1 MARILVI
8 EDNPANMKLA
18 SLLLRNARHTV
29 LCAVDAE
36 SGLAAARS
44 ELPDLI
50 LMDIQ
55 LPDMDGLAATALLK
69 QDFATASIPV
79 IALTAMAMKEDQEKS
94 QMAGCEGYI
103 TKPLRYKEL
112 YAVINRLLDLTESP
126 LGMPALSAHPEHA
139 ISDTPQAD
147 VAPAAND
154 GEDRN
159 DQLILVAEDNV
170 TNQKLILRQLALL
183 GFAANAV
190 DNGKLAL
197 QRWQTGKYALLITD
211 LQMPELDG
219 FELAIAIRAKE
230 QGAARS
236 PIVALTANVLRGEA
250 ERCRSAGMDDY
261 LNKPIQLAE
270 LKACLEKW
278 LPAAKASEL
287 KLLDAASQMAHS
299 KVLDVQVLECL
310 VGNDPQV
317 IQSFLRDFQSSAIAI
332 SYELTAACAGQ
343 DAEQAARQAHKLISS
358 ARAVG
363 ALKLAEVCEQ
373 IQSAGKAG
381 NAEMLSALMP
391 LFEQAF
397 DNVCDYLDTLLTGD
411 VKHGADS

>member
-18 SLLLRNARHTV
+18 SLLLRHAGHTV

-36 SGLAAARS
+36 SGLMAARS

-69 QDFATASIPV
+69 KNSVTANIPV
-79 IALTAMAMKEDQEKS
+79 IALTAMAMKADQEKS

-103 TKPLRYKEL
+103 TKPLRYQEL
-112 YAVINRLLDLTESP
+112 YAVINRFLNLNEIAFDT
-126 LGMPALSAHPEHA
+126 PATSKHPEQVV
-139 ISDTPQAD
+139 SETPQ
-147 VAPAAND
+147 VSLTPATNEEEN
-154 GEDRN
+154 GGDR
-159 DQLILVAEDNV
+159 LILVAEDNV

-190 DNGKLAL
+190 ANGALAL

-219 FELAIAIRAKE
+219 FGLAATIRMQE
-230 QGAARS
+230 QGAARI

-250 ERCRSAGMDDY
+250 ERCRMAGMDDY
-261 LNKPIQLAE
+261 LNKPMQLAE

-278 LPAAKASEL
+278 LPATEASEL
-287 KLLDAASQMAHS
+287 KLPYAGSPMAHS
-299 KVLDVQVLECL
+299 KVLDVQVLERL

-332 SYELTAACAGQ
+332 SHELTAACAGQ

-363 ALKLAEVCEQ
+363 ALKLAEVCEE

-381 NAEMLSALMP
+381 NTEKMSALMP

-397 DNVCDYLDTLLTGD
+397 DNVCASLDTALMERQEQ
-411 VKHGADS
+411 

>member
-18 SLLLRNARHTV
+18 SLLLRHAGHSV

-69 QDFATASIPV
+69 QDSATAAIPV
-79 IALTAMAMKEDQEKS
+79 IALTAMAMKADQEKS
-94 QMAGCEGYI
+94 QLAGCEGYI
-103 TKPLRYKEL
+103 TKPLRYQEL
-112 YAVINRLLDLTESP
+112 YAAINRLLRLNNVPTGTHALPVFPAEVALEPQES
-126 LGMPALSAHPEHA
+126 LSAN
-139 ISDTPQAD
+139 T
-147 VAPAAND
+147 AND
-154 GEDRN
+154 AEERHDR
-159 DQLILVAEDNV
+159 LILVAEDNE

-183 GFAANAV
+183 GFAANVAG
-190 DNGKLAL
+190 NGKLAL

-219 FELAIAIRAKE
+219 YELTIAIRAQE
-230 QGAARS
+230 AGSAHI

-250 ERCRSAGMDDY
+250 ERCRMAGMDDY
-261 LNKPIQLAE
+261 LNKPMQLAE

-287 KLLDAASQMAHS
+287 KLPDANSQMAHS
-299 KVLDVQVLECL
+299 KVLDVQVLERL
-310 VGNDPQV
+310 VGNDPKV
-317 IQSFLRDFQSSAIAI
+317 IQSFQRDFQSSAIAI
-332 SYELTAACAGQ
+332 LHELTAACARQ
-343 DAEQAARQAHKLISS
+343 DAEQAARQAHKLMSS

-363 ALKLAEVCEQ
+363 ALKLADVCEE

-381 NAEMLSALMP
+381 NTEMLSALLP

-397 DNVCDYLDTLLTGD
+397 DNVRDCLDTLLTEQ
-411 VKHGADS
+411 VNR